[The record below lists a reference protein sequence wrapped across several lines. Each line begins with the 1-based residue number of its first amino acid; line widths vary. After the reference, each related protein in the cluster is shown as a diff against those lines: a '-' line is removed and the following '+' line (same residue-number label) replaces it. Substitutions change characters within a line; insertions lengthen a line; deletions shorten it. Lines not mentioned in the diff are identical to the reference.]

1 MVAFPISYALF
12 FSLLLL
18 AKKSN
23 ANRIVT
29 DDGLLITSPHLLW
42 LHLAGIILFGLV
54 PFWSASGE
62 KYLFFYPESWQ
73 KVPTL
78 VSLVL
83 VVLTVLLSQRLGAKQ
98 AIAFVQDRTTPSLSY
113 LTTYFLLR
121 TLFIAAYEIWFR
133 GFLLQSSMQAMDLG
147 YAIGLNLVLYT
158 FLHTVNNKCEMLLC
172 LPFGAL
178 LCILCNWQGTVWPAV
193 LIHLALTLGYE
204 FVLVRKCLTQTPL
217 YEDPR
222 HRRIGLSRS

>member
-1 MVAFPISYALF
+1 MVAFLISYTSF
-12 FSLLLL
+12 FLLLLL
-18 AKKSN
+18 AKKCS

-29 DDGLLITSPHLLW
+29 DDGSLVTSPLLLW
-42 LHLAGIILFGLV
+42 LHLAGIVLFGVV
-54 PFWSASGE
+54 PFYFRAGLKPDFFTPESRLQAATVFSLVVFGFTCWLAPQLSRKQVMSSSGNAAPTLF
-62 KYLFFYPESWQ
+62 YLF
-73 KVPTL
+73 
-78 VSLVL
+78 
-83 VVLTVLLSQRLGAKQ
+83 
-98 AIAFVQDRTTPSLSY
+98 
-113 LTTYFLLR
+113 TYFFLR

-133 GFLLQSSMQAMDLG
+133 GFLLQSSTQAIG
-147 YAIGLNLVLYT
+147 FTYAIGLNLVLYT